1 LKVYKFNKK
10 VGAYM
15 YKSTRNNRRKAALS
29 KGRAILLAVIVLLS
43 ALLAAR
49 CTRIRGASVRV
60 DGTADIVIYLNGFG
74 WAVEPEPVTVRNVQI
89 PARFTE
95 TYQRY
100 NDLQKQQ
107 GFDLSRYRADIV
119 ESYTF
124 RVLNHPAAG
133 DVFAN
138 VLVFRGRIIGGDIC
152 SFAINGFMTTFDSLQ
167 LTVDR

>member
-1 LKVYKFNKK
+1 
-10 VGAYM
+10 M
-15 YKSTRNNRRKAALS
+15 YKSTRINKKRAALS
-29 KGRAILLAVIVLLS
+29 KGKAILLAVIV
-43 ALLAAR
+43 ALTALFAVR
-49 CTRIRGASVRV
+49 CASVRRASVRV
-60 DGTADIVIYLNGFG
+60 ESPADIVAYLGTFG

-119 ESYTF
+119 ENYTF

-138 VLVFRGRIIGGDIC
+138 VLVRKGRIIGGDIC
-152 SFAINGFMTTFDSLQ
+152 SFAINGFMTTFDSLSNN
-167 LTVDR
+167 

>member
-1 LKVYKFNKK
+1 
-10 VGAYM
+10 M
-15 YKSTRNNRRKAALS
+15 YKYTRINRKR
-29 KGRAILLAVIVLLS
+29 AVILIIIAVLS
-43 ALLAAR
+43 VFFITR
-49 CTRIRGASVRV
+49 CVSVSRGSVRAESP
-60 DGTADIVIYLNGFG
+60 ADIVIFLGTFG

-95 TYQRY
+95 AYQRY

-124 RVLNHPAAG
+124 RVLNHPVVG

-152 SFAINGFMTTFDSLQ
+152 SFAINGFMTTFDGKAM
-167 LTVDR
+167 

>member
-1 LKVYKFNKK
+1 MNK
-10 VGAYM
+10 A
-15 YKSTRNNRRKAALS
+15 KAVF
-29 KGRAILLAVIVLLS
+29 LAVIVLFAA
-43 ALLAAR
+43 AL
-49 CTRIRGASVRV
+49 SVRLISV
-60 DGTADIVIYLNGFG
+60 NAGARAVKVQGAADIVAYLNTFG
-74 WAVEPEPVTVRNVQI
+74 WAVEPEPVTVKNVQI
-89 PARFTE
+89 PAKFTE

-138 VLVFRGRIIGGDIC
+138 VLVYKGRIIGGDIC
-152 SFAINGFMTTFDSLQ
+152 SFSINGFMTSFDGKSMNS
-167 LTVDR
+167 

>member
-1 LKVYKFNKK
+1 
-10 VGAYM
+10 M
-15 YKSTRNNRRKAALS
+15 YKSTRFNRKRLI
-29 KGRAILLAVIVLLS
+29 ILLIIIAITALFAV
-43 ALLAAR
+43 R
-49 CTRIRGASVRV
+49 CASVRGASVRV
-60 DGTADIVIYLNGFG
+60 QGAADIIIYLNGFG
-74 WAVEPEPVTVRNVQI
+74 WAVEPEPVTIRNVQI

-124 RVLNHPAAG
+124 RVLNHPVAG

-152 SFAINGFMTTFDSLQ
+152 SFSINGFMTTFDGKG
-167 LTVDR
+167 TGG